1 MKLFST
7 VMISIA
13 ALSMAGCA
21 ATEPQTANLDG
32 TKVAA
37 VKCKRSEASLGS
49 HLNRDCT
56 SPGSSEAKTVNTEEF
71 MNRVQTPGSIPGQN

>member
-1 MKLFST
+1 MKLFSA

-21 ATEPQTANLDG
+21 ATEPQTASLDG

-37 VKCKRSEASLGS
+37 VKCKRAEASLGS